1 MRKSSIRRLA
11 INLAALGIAPGSD
24 GEPGHPARN
33 EFHISKSAREFYGL
47 QGVPFSSTGNVVLA
61 DYAAARGFAARINA
75 RSGDQARVITA
86 GSINAMALID
96 EILHVV
102 CALYREHIDPE
113 AFRKAL
119 HAAEK
124 SVGQPDTSAGL
135 TAFTQSFP
143 PASVQAGQETATDW
157 LQGLSDGIGKG
168 DVSLEELLL
177 LRLANEN
184 PAFAPFKFLFDD
196 RPLKTEAPVDPIL
209 DAAET
214 ALKALPLFGPDGADL
229 LTLLRAPMRASP
241 HSLAGQL
248 DYIKRNWGMIIGD
261 RMARILGG
269 SDMLDEEERPRFP
282 AGPGPARVL
291 SYESLD
297 VEYERFSEDKDWMP
311 RVVMI
316 AKSALVWLDQLS
328 RTYGREIRTLDA
340 IPDEELDVLASRG
353 FNALWLIGIWERSR
367 ASRRIKELCGNPEA
381 AASAYSLFDYEI
393 AGELGGW
400 PALEALRHKA
410 DARGIRLAADMVP
423 NHTGLDSAW
432 MRDRPDLFISRHDPP
447 FQSYSFGGENLSEDS
462 RFGLWLEDHY
472 YSRSDAAV
480 VFKRVDYRSGETRY
494 IYHGNDGTSMPWNDT
509 AQIDFM
515 NPAAR
520 EAVKERILHVARN
533 FPIIRFDAAMILAKR
548 SFRRLWYPEP
558 GVGGAIASRFE
569 SAMPTSRFNESMP
582 TEFWREVVDM
592 CAAAAPETLLLAEAF
607 WMMEGYFVR
616 TLGMHRVYNSA
627 FMNMLKEKKNA
638 EYRATIKNTIE
649 FDKDILKRFVNFMN
663 NPDEETAVAQ
673 FGTGDHYFGVCSLMA
688 TMPGLPMFGHGQVEG
703 LTEKYGMEYRRAYK
717 DERPDQGFVARHEHE
732 IFPLLK
738 RRRLFSGVDEFLL
751 FDMVHGDGA
760 VDDNVFAYTNGY
772 SGAHAIVLYNNAWE
786 RTSGRITR
794 SCPYAEKRPD
804 GSRSLTTRSLAEGL
818 GLRCGHNRFVV
829 LTEMKSG
836 LKYLRR
842 SDDIAAAGL
851 SVSLE
856 GFQCQVFVDIA
867 EFDDD
872 ASGSYAALCDS
883 LRGAGVADVRA
894 ALQDLSLA
902 ELYGAWSSAFGP
914 KWFRKAPAPDAPD
927 QDALLSYMTV
937 ATRYIEAAQ
946 GAPGAETINSWAPE
960 AVESAIDLCQEAARN
975 SIALIKVAPTRPARA
990 RGQTARARLSER
1002 VASVPGTAEALAA
1015 FVSLLPLAS
1024 LAGEDPR
1031 ASWELARAWGMPR
1044 KLAEPL
1050 LQAGATAQVARF
1062 AAELATAVLGRLNAF
1077 VPPFDHRALA
1087 RSLATDDDTRAL
1099 LGINRWNDTTWFNA
1113 ERYRE
1118 VSTLVAAVYVAL
1130 DGSEEAATAA
1140 LSALERTDAAAAASG
1155 WDLDKFM
1162 EPAEDV

>member
-1 MRKSSIRRLA
+1 MITGR
-11 INLAALGIAPGSD
+11 
-24 GEPGHPARN
+24 PARN
-33 EFHISKSAREFYGL
+33 EFHISRSAREFYGL

-61 DYAAARGFAARINA
+61 DYAAARLFAARINA
-75 RSGDQARVITA
+75 RSGDQARVVTA

-102 CALYREHIDPE
+102 CALYREHIDPA

-119 HAAEK
+119 QSAEEV
-124 SVGQPDTSAGL
+124 VGRPDTRIGL
-135 TAFTQSFP
+135 TAFTRTFP
-143 PASVQAGQETATDW
+143 PATVQAGHETADSW

-168 DVSLEELLL
+168 DISLEELLL

-184 PAFAPFKFLFDD
+184 PAFAPFRFLFDD
-196 RPLKTEAPVDPIL
+196 RPLKAEAPVDPIL
-209 DAAET
+209 DATET
-214 ALKALPLFGPDGADL
+214 ALKSLPLFGPDGADL

-269 SDMLDEEERPRFP
+269 VDMLDEEERPRFP

-291 SYESLD
+291 SYEGLD

-328 RTYGREIRTLDA
+328 RSYGRDIGTLDA
-340 IPDEELDVLASRG
+340 IPDDELDTLASRG

-400 PALEALRHKA
+400 PALETLRNKA
-410 DARGIRLAADMVP
+410 ESRGIRLAADMVP

-432 MRDRPDLFISRHDPP
+432 VRDRPDLFISRHDPP
-447 FQSYSFGGENLSEDS
+447 FRSYSFGGENLSEDG

-480 VFKRVDYRSGETRY
+480 VFKRVDFRSGDTRY

-569 SAMPTSRFNESMP
+569 SAMPTSRFNELMP
-582 TEFWREVVDM
+582 AEFWREVVDM
-592 CAAAAPETLLLAEAF
+592 CAASAPETLLLAEAF

-673 FGTGDHYFGVCSLMA
+673 FGTGDHYFGVCSMMA

-703 LTEKYGMEYRRAYK
+703 FTEKYGMEYRRAYK
-717 DERPDQGFVARHEHE
+717 DERPDENFVRRHEHE

-738 RRRLFSGVDEFLL
+738 RRRLFSGADEFLL
-751 FDMVHGDGA
+751 FDMVHGDGS
-760 VDDNVFAYTNGY
+760 VDENVFAYTNGY

-786 RTSGRITR
+786 RTAGRITR

-804 GSRSLTTRSLAEGL
+804 GSRSLTTRSLSEGL
-818 GLRCGHNRFVV
+818 GLRCGHGRFVV

-836 LKYLRR
+836 LRYLRR

-851 SVSLE
+851 RVTLE

-872 ASGSYAALCDS
+872 ASGSYATLCDA
-883 LRGAGVADVRA
+883 LRGSGVPDVRA

-902 ELYGAWSSAFGP
+902 ELYHAWSAAYGP
-914 KWFRKAPAPDAPD
+914 AWFRKAAAPNSTDKET
-927 QDALLSYMTV
+927 LLEYMTII
-937 ATRYIEAAQ
+937 TRYIEVAHGTPA
-946 GAPGAETINSWAPE
+946 AETINAWEPD
-960 AVESAIDLCQEAARN
+960 AVESAIDVCLEAVRN
-975 SIALIKVAPTRPARA
+975 SIALMEAAQSTHRRATRR
-990 RGQTARARLSER
+990 TALAVLSER

-1015 FVSLLPLAS
+1015 FVSLLPIAS
-1024 LAGEDPR
+1024 LAGRDPR
-1031 ASWELARAWGMPR
+1031 AAWELARAWGMPR
-1044 KLAEPL
+1044 KLAESL
-1050 LQAGATAQVARF
+1050 VQAGATAQTAHVAS
-1062 AAELATAVLGRLNAF
+1062 ELAIAVLGRLDAF
-1077 VPPFDHRALA
+1077 VPPFDHRTLA
-1087 RSLATDDDTRAL
+1087 RSLAADDEARAL

-1113 ERYRE
+1113 ERYKQ
-1118 VSTLVAAVYVAL
+1118 VSTLAAAAYVAL
-1130 DGSEEAATAA
+1130 DGSEEAAAAA
-1140 LSALERTDAAAAASG
+1140 LGALELADAAALASE
-1155 WDLDKFM
+1155 WNLERFV
-1162 EPAEDV
+1162 EPSEDA